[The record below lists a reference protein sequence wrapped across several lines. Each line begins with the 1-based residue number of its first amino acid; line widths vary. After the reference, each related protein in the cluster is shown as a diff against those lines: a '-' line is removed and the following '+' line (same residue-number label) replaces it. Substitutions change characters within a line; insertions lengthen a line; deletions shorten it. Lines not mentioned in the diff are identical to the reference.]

1 MMSETASTAT
11 IILLSLCSFLGN
23 IGAAVT
29 AFGQA
34 IIFLFVWQIVELAGY
49 EGDFKYAVFIQALS
63 LFSIQPLQLYQANVI
78 KHAHRRILL
87 LFVPI
92 TLISTPIGQLVSAY
106 VPTKIVQAVAGV
118 LVTFV
123 ALWELYCKRN
133 WLCRFCKKEF
143 KEQVNRGADTEL
155 KADVL
160 QSGEVRQNTS
170 EKDDNFEVNP
180 SEEKQEREY
189 PTNDLQS
196 PTEEDDQRESDEE
209 GEMPTVS
216 IVEAKTSPDTA
227 NTESKPEEDLRIIGC
242 NKATWVTLFAGFAS
256 GFLGGMV
263 SMHQHNS
270 SNTYFVLICCCFC
283 SRLPSEDHPSYSTS
297 CIHHILLRLQ
307 RTLNMLLGSSSPFA
321 MYLCVKYFILWTHSP
336 AQLSLHLRRRN
347 GDYTCQL
354 LYALLREAWLEGSFF
369 SI

>member
-1 MMSETASTAT
+1 MSETASTAT

-63 LFSIQPLQLYQANVI
+63 LFSIQPLQLYQASVI

-123 ALWELYCKRN
+123 ALWELYCKRH
-133 WLCRFCKKEF
+133 WLCSFCKKES

-160 QSGEVRQNTS
+160 ESGGVGQTTTS
-170 EKDDNFEVNP
+170 EKDDNFEENP
-180 SEEKQEREY
+180 IEEKQEKEC
-189 PTNDLQS
+189 PTVDLQS
-196 PTEEDDQRESDEE
+196 PTEKYDEGKSEEE
-209 GEMPTVS
+209 GDKPNIAV
-216 IVEAKTSPDTA
+216 VEAKTSPDTA
-227 NTESKPEEDLRIIGC
+227 NTELKPDEELRIIGC

-263 SMHQHNS
+263 SMHHHNN
-270 SNTYFVLICCCFC
+270 SNIYFVLICCCVC
-283 SRLPSEDHPSYSTS
+283 SRLQSEDHPSYSTS
-297 CIHHILLRLQ
+297 CIHHTLLRLQ
-307 RTLNMLLGSSSPFA
+307 RTRNMLLGSSSPFA
-321 MYLCVKYFILWTHSP
+321 MYLCVKYFIL
-336 AQLSLHLRRRN
+336 
-347 GDYTCQL
+347 
-354 LYALLREAWLEGSFF
+354 
-369 SI
+369 